1 MEGDKIHKF
10 AKKLWPINRS
20 ITGPGQ
26 KKTLNL
32 IKEINKT
39 LKIKKFKSGTKVF
52 DWKIPLE
59 WRIKDAWIKN
69 SQNIKII
76 DFKKNNL
83 HVVNYSVKIKKK
95 NFT

>member
-32 IKEINKT
+32 IKKINKN

-52 DWKIPLE
+52 LIGKIPLE
-59 WRIKDAWIKN
+59 WKIKDACGL
-69 SQNIKII
+69 KILI
-76 DFKKNNL
+76 TKK
-83 HVVNYSVKIKKK
+83 
-95 NFT
+95 